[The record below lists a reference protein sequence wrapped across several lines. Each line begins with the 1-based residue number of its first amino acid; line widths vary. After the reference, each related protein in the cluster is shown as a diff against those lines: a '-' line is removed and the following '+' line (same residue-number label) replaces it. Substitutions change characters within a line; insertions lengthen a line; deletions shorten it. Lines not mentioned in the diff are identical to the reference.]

1 MQRVSNY
8 VITTCLGDQSMK
20 ALDRARI
27 LEHWIEVA
35 RECQVLQNFM
45 SLHAILFALW
55 SKSTQHLKQTW
66 KEASRDSIYHLQVM
80 SKTSLKREL
89 PGQPTVP
96 HLWMLL
102 SEPASLQLA
111 PTDSQEEY
119 KVIPRIGPLQEGCT
133 YFHFWPLEEFKAWF
147 GSMEQFSAPECYHLS
162 CEWEPLALLASNTPE
177 APNSQKLS
185 SLEAQGEFPFQTGR
199 CSCLRAPCLF
209 GLSITSGHQDL
220 STEPSCSGAS
230 LPSVRF
236 QLGCDLSSG
245 VAAISLPGCEANASK
260 SDLEMS
266 LGLIS
271 KCPDGQEK
279 QIGDLTSDHPQ
290 PGAPLSTPRT
300 SGSLPF
306 YNKQVGDLCIVHIS
320 LDGDHVNMPK
330 SIVGCSFLMMV
341 LSSTPWTLQEIIT
354 YF

>member
-89 PGQPTVP
+89 PGQ
-96 HLWMLL
+96 
-102 SEPASLQLA
+102 
-111 PTDSQEEY
+111 EY